1 MTRTTQTE
9 TSFWT
14 PARVYASYRI
24 LLAASLTGAF
34 FFSQEGSPLG
44 RSDPGLFMW
53 TSVVYLGLTVVSAL
67 IMNRLARRF
76 PNWSSLLPV
85 AMDVLLL
92 TLMIHASGGIQSS
105 LSVLLMV
112 TVASANI
119 LLPGRGGLLV
129 AALATLAVLF
139 EQFWFSIKVS
149 GQGPLHLTEAGVLG
163 IAFFVTAIIVR
174 QIAQR
179 LAQSEALTAT
189 QRVAIG
195 QLEALNRQI
204 VQRMR
209 TGILVFDSDLT
220 VVLANQSAQNLVDP
234 ERPLVNRPMPEK
246 LVQLYKESLDHPRQA
261 RQTIKF
267 SSSGATLLV
276 RFAELQYERPGL
288 TLAFLEDQRQL
299 AQEAQQLK
307 LASLGRLSATIAHEI
322 RNPLSAIN
330 HAAGLLSDSERNPE
344 DDRLLE
350 IIFSHVSR
358 VNGIIDDVLNLSKR
372 PSGTAARLNLSEV
385 VNTVMTQ
392 WREQGAIIHVDA
404 ATTSIEVRFDRQ
416 QLEQVLNNLVSNALR
431 HGGEGVE
438 VRITMTPA
446 QGQSLPCLRIEDNGP
461 GIAEDTQEHLFEPFF
476 TTSHEGTGLG
486 LYLCRELCEAN
497 QAWLEHE
504 PDRDGASFVITFAH
518 PERVFH

>member
-1 MTRTTQTE
+1 MTRTTNTE
-9 TSFWT
+9 NSFWT

-24 LLAASLTGAF
+24 VLATSLAGAF
-34 FFSQEGSPLG
+34 LFSREGSPLG
-44 RSDPGLFMW
+44 RDDPQLFLW
-53 TSVVYLGLTVVSAL
+53 TSLIYVGLTISSAL
-67 IMNRLARRF
+67 LMNRLSRRF
-76 PNWSSLLPV
+76 PNWAPLFPV
-85 AMDVLLL
+85 AVDVLLL

-139 EQFWFSIKVS
+139 EQFWFSVQLS
-149 GQGPLHLTEAGVLG
+149 GKDPLHLTEAGVLG
-163 IAFFVTAIIVR
+163 IAFFITAIIVR

-209 TGILVFDSDLT
+209 TGILVFDPDLT
-220 VVLANQSAQNLVDP
+220 VVLANQSALNLVDP
-234 ERPLVNRPMPEK
+234 
-246 LVQLYKESLDHPRQA
+246 DHPLIDQPLPRKIRELYYDAINHPRRA
-261 RQTIKF
+261 RQTVQF
-267 SSSGATLLV
+267 QATGATLLV
-276 RFAELQYERPGL
+276 RFAELQHERPGL

-330 HAAGLLSDSERNPE
+330 HAAGLLGESERSDE
-344 DDRLLE
+344 DQRLLE
-350 IIFSHVSR
+350 IIFSHVTR
-358 VNGIIDDVLNLSKR
+358 VNRIIDDVLNLSKR
-372 PSGTAARLNLSEV
+372 PSGTAARLNLLEV
-385 VNTVMTQ
+385 CNSVAEQ
-392 WREQGAIIHVDA
+392 WRERGENVELTEVPA
-404 ATTSIEVRFDRQ
+404 SLEVRFDRQ
-416 QLEQVLNNLVSNALR
+416 QLEQVLNNLIGNAVR
-431 HGGEGVE
+431 HGGPGNR
-438 VRITMTPA
+438 VRLSMAPA
-446 QGQSLPCLRIEDNGP
+446 DGKSLPWLRVQDNGP
-461 GIAEDTQEHLFEPFF
+461 GINAEAQEHLFEPFF
-476 TTSHEGTGLG
+476 TTSRQGTGLG
-486 LYLCRELCEAN
+486 LYICRELCEAN

-504 PDRDGASFVITFAH
+504 PERDGASFVITFAH